1 MYNCICEHFGQCLTI
16 VFFGLNKHNYLSS
29 MSGRRKKVCL
39 SKKREKMRRLA
50 AFAPSLRS
58 AVSMR
63 LLKMF
68 TGDVEDFKKATGTGS
83 VIVDFY
89 AEWCGPCKMIAPVL
103 EELSKKNANISFLKA
118 NVEENDELA
127 AMFNVRSIPTFV
139 GFKDGKQVATVEGA
153 SQSSLEGLIDKV
165 K

>member
-1 MYNCICEHFGQCLTI
+1 
-16 VFFGLNKHNYLSS
+16 
-29 MSGRRKKVCL
+29 
-39 SKKREKMRRLA
+39 MRRLA